1 MASRGGGRSPGP
13 VNVGRGA
20 SGRGLGRGRSAG
32 GGAQNA
38 PRSPGSPRSQPPLVS
53 ALRPDFASCGRHHET
68 KSGERLSVRAHVTS
82 LASDAVTDDV
92 KEYFKT
98 QCDVV
103 CEEEVELSAVLLGSG
118 KAELMLRG
126 ISASELEDLKSETH
140 MIKGSQIEVDFQTE
154 EEGPPPLVGDSDEE
168 DEESLVT
175 IRVENVPHKVTI
187 AMVKAF
193 VEMEKNGGNP
203 GAVAD
208 ISNIKPGVF
217 QVRFHDHTVAARVMS
232 EPRKLKKADLEMR
245 WLKEEGPS
253 EREESDSEDECNQIE
268 VHNVPSSVTENM
280 LKTYFEMNKSGG
292 GRNAVADC
300 KQVREGIFTVT
311 FHDPRVAAK
320 VISQPNHTL
329 KKAALSLQYV
339 RQSKEKEE
347 YKMNQLLIR
356 GLPRGVEKGVHELN
370 IADCLDMDEEE
381 DFDLV
386 INDDSSAVLTFA
398 KSYSAKELQD
408 MTDKI
413 TSKDIDGT
421 VVTVE
426 MVKGAKPS
434 LHVHNISTLCNEEF
448 LKMYFGSKEMSGGG
462 EVDSVT
468 VLSETEAVVTFVDLA
483 VVHSVLERKHSVFGP
498 EAKITLHE
506 RSRAWPSA
514 SVSDSVS
521 QATKALKIPLDPLFA
536 QSINLD
542 PSTLEQSLENSQVN
556 ISVDEEKGML
566 VLSPTGKP
574 KPNWR
579 QECEQ
584 LVPEYLARSMKKEKV
599 LIPKE
604 AMAQAKALL
613 VKLKRENPGFT
624 CYLSE
629 DESEITMVGKTDSI
643 SQAKEALNSL
653 CFELVVDT
661 ASVLLSPEDFD
672 FVEQVKQRDFPSNVE
687 CTFDS
692 SKFSLVLKGPK
703 GEVTKMK
710 DSMEDVVSH
719 SDTPAL
725 LDPMV
730 TEFFKTPTGRGKVEK
745 FLQER
750 QCRAALHFS
759 QTPTLL
765 LHLLSDRKEAS
776 KVKAVVAQLHLH
788 VTSQG
793 IPIPVTVVPIIDDFE
808 EFIQL
813 CQMTEEKYE
822 VLVKHVGHDVSA
834 AGFKTQV
841 SSSLTEIKAF
851 LDKLASPIPPLEIKV
866 STLVAKSLHKS
877 QHGLQKCLE
886 SVRLYCD
893 TGRGVLQF
901 TPLHYLK
908 PGWEETCKERV
919 SGYVNKNI
927 ADLKVSVPGEAYS
940 EVMKELYVSEQ
951 DDDTFVFHYPPSATS
966 LSLAGRPDIVKMT
979 QEKFVHICAS
989 HSFTTEEVPLK
1000 PEEYE
1005 FITQLQ
1011 MEHLI
1016 SKFRSVE
1023 IEAVPETYSLT
1034 LSGPAKGVKAVKEH
1048 IPSITKIVSVH
1059 VDMDKAVVQYLGT
1072 ENGREKLIGLLREK
1086 RADKCAVC
1094 ISDSPAKLSL
1104 VCAQKY
1110 KNMAERASKSITG
1123 TTSRQPLD
1131 IPDLLLPVLHQL
1143 PEFTAMVRTMER
1155 ELPVMITVE
1164 GKSVVVAGFQ
1174 DGVMHA
1180 SDNLSAF
1187 VKKKMIHFQ
1196 PVVIPVDP
1204 MIALCVHNSQRS
1216 LQACMSS
1223 IHVTCKLE
1231 CSKQKSTAT
1240 MYPSRETKSDWKK
1253 ECQSLFSSYVSK
1265 EYSTETIEIP
1275 KEAARSVF
1283 PILASAKTKHNFHFE
1298 MDDDGECATVA
1309 GERSAVEAVKK
1320 KIDRIFTQT
1329 QTTETRKLS
1338 QRDYEYFTQVV
1349 QKNLT
1354 SETDI
1359 ELSPEM
1365 HSLTAT
1371 GSVHA
1376 VSAVMKSMQETVQYD
1391 VVPVSVDEI
1400 MVQFI
1405 RTQGRKRL
1413 ENLMLQQRIE
1423 AAIHVDISANPAT
1436 LELLCK
1442 TQTGQHVRSFA
1453 ETFPKNIE
1461 ITAFPLPKTVTR
1473 PPLSHEFS
1481 QYCKELAVEHEVSI
1495 ILKPD
1500 AVQICGFKDDSSE
1513 VLKSVERFIKKKC
1526 TVSRAFSIQ
1535 KGMWRL
1541 LGGPMK
1547 GKWIKI
1553 DNMCRDS
1560 EVSLALPSDYDEKLV
1575 INFKGDKSEVLK
1587 AIEAMNTLI
1596 TSIETATVSLKR
1608 PEIQRYFSEKEDG
1621 GMKIPGIERSANVC
1635 IELCVVGEDEEWGVE
1650 EGVTPTDEAEFKAV
1664 ARPVPKQSK
1673 VCTAQVVGMKRIT
1686 IHVGDITEFRADV
1699 IVNAANEDLKHIGGV
1714 ADSVLKKGGQAIQD
1728 ASDRYR
1734 KSHGKL
1740 SAGDVWLSPVVGRL
1754 PCLALV
1760 HAVGPRWQGNPAGRQ
1775 QLRKVCIN
1783 SLKAAKDY
1791 NSIAIPAI
1799 SSGMFGC
1806 PMDQCAEVMISA
1818 TVEFC
1823 RKAQATFP
1831 LDDINIVLFQQS
1843 DAIHF
1848 IRQLKVYL
1856 PPENIQHKGSANS
1869 SYHAHGSPQPQP
1881 QSRYFE
1887 DFSQQSSSYAYEH
1900 HPEEE
1905 DEEESDEANEEVVE
1919 EAASPSSLSRV
1930 QVRQGSILDV
1940 EAQIYVNSTNGN
1952 MDLTGG
1958 AVAQA
1963 LSKAAGPV
1971 LQAECNDKA
1980 PIAAGEIAVTGPG
1993 NIRRCRCIIHI
2004 NCPGYDKSGGQ
2015 AEEMLGTIMHRCM
2028 KECDKQ
2034 GASTIVF
2041 PAIGT
2046 GNLGFP
2052 TDVAA
2057 HIMVDEVCNYLQ
2069 KNKCKSLSMVY
2080 FIIFMKNMYQAFD
2093 SELETRKKTAIRK
2106 VTKIVAKEEVVK
2118 PKKKK
2123 SRGKRGKRHKQH
2135 MESTTQSASSGSQ
2148 SLDLQNGVTLEI
2160 VKGDITLEKTDVIVN
2175 TTDEQMSLGGGVGAA
2190 LARRAGKGL
2199 QEACRKVKPYN
2210 KSSLRDGKVIETKP
2224 GNLNCK
2230 CVLHMMFQKHNFVEV
2245 IVTCIE
2251 KARGLKFRSIAF
2263 PAVGTGAERFPVED
2277 AAKGMLKGLQKCRA
2291 STQMNVR
2298 IVLLDDTYHKFVAAL
2313 EGKQQPWYQRA
2324 IKAIGGLVPW
2334 GSTPADKDDEEPMD
2348 VDSSNDLELRIY
2360 GETQEYVKSAE
2371 ESLYSLINRQF
2382 KTEEIEDERIGLLSE
2397 SQKVYLQKEAHKMQ
2411 LTFRMDRNLNLI
2423 ELKGSKESIS
2433 EMKFKVHAVMTKV
2446 ESEANRE
2453 KQAET
2458 MKKTIKWLRQDS
2470 NDPDYEPLTNLEI
2483 EEKYH
2488 ASGGKSDYTFKDDVS
2503 GEHFTIDFQK
2513 MIEIDHTMGDKTC
2526 EVRRVTTGTDVL
2538 PVDWESMTDPSSKKE
2553 VPLRVIDLATSS
2565 RGYQFVLKEFN
2576 KTMTQGLNYTAIVK
2590 IQRIQ
2595 NPALY
2600 GQYASK
2606 KKNLDLH
2613 NQSSVQNERWL
2624 FHGTKQSVISHINQ
2638 TNFNRSLSGQN
2649 GTIYGRGCYFAR
2661 DASYSNTYAPPD
2673 AQGQK
2678 HMYLVRVLTGE
2689 YTTGSGTMM
2698 VAPPKDPKD
2707 PTVPFDSVVDDAT
2720 NPGIFVVFF
2729 DAGAYP
2735 EYLITYQ

>member
-1 MASRGGGRSPGP
+1 MTKPLEISPGTLFFHSIDKYP
-13 VNVGRGA
+13 TN
-20 SGRGLGRGRSAG
+20 L
-32 GGAQNA
+32 
-38 PRSPGSPRSQPPLVS
+38 
-53 ALRPDFASCGRHHET
+53 
-68 KSGERLSVRAHVTS
+68 ERAVIQLQVKLS
-82 LASDAVTDDV
+82 TD
-92 KEYFKT
+92 K
-98 QCDVV
+98 
-103 CEEEVELSAVLLGSG
+103 
-118 KAELMLRG
+118 
-126 ISASELEDLKSETH
+126 
-140 MIKGSQIEVDFQTE
+140 
-154 EEGPPPLVGDSDEE
+154 
-168 DEESLVT
+168 
-175 IRVENVPHKVTI
+175 
-187 AMVKAF
+187 
-193 VEMEKNGGNP
+193 
-203 GAVAD
+203 
-208 ISNIKPGVF
+208 
-217 QVRFHDHTVAARVMS
+217 
-232 EPRKLKKADLEMR
+232 
-245 WLKEEGPS
+245 
-253 EREESDSEDECNQIE
+253 ERE
-268 VHNVPSSVTENM
+268 M
-280 LKTYFEMNKSGG
+280 L
-292 GRNAVADC
+292 
-300 KQVREGIFTVT
+300 IF
-311 FHDPRVAAK
+311 
-320 VISQPNHTL
+320 
-329 KKAALSLQYV
+329 
-339 RQSKEKEE
+339 
-347 YKMNQLLIR
+347 
-356 GLPRGVEKGVHELN
+356 LPT
-370 IADCLDMDEEE
+370 I
-381 DFDLV
+381 
-386 INDDSSAVLTFA
+386 
-398 KSYSAKELQD
+398 
-408 MTDKI
+408 
-413 TSKDIDGT
+413 
-421 VVTVE
+421 
-426 MVKGAKPS
+426 GAKPNWS
-434 LHVHNISTLCNEEF
+434 EEC
-448 LKMYFGSKEMSGGG
+448 K
-462 EVDSVT
+462 
-468 VLSETEAVVTFVDLA
+468 
-483 VVHSVLERKHSVFGP
+483 
-498 EAKITLHE
+498 
-506 RSRAWPSA
+506 
-514 SVSDSVS
+514 
-521 QATKALKIPLDPLFA
+521 
-536 QSINLD
+536 
-542 PSTLEQSLENSQVN
+542 
-556 ISVDEEKGML
+556 ML
-566 VLSPTGKP
+566 VHQYLS
-574 KPNWR
+574 
-579 QECEQ
+579 
-584 LVPEYLARSMKKEKV
+584 KKMTTEKV
-599 LIPKE
+599 NIPKE
-604 AMAQAKALL
+604 AASQAIGLL
-613 VKLKRENPGFT
+613 VSLIPGLFFDPGNEGT
-624 CYLSE
+624 
-629 DESEITMVGKTDSI
+629 EITVAGEAHCVSK
-643 SQAKEALNSL
+643 AKVALNSL
-653 CFELVVDT
+653 YSDLVTDT
-661 ASVLLSPEDFD
+661 ASILLSPEDFD
-672 FVEQVKQRDFPSNVE
+672 FVEQVKQHDFPSNVE

-703 GEVTKMK
+703 GEVMKMK

-719 SDTPAL
+719 SDTPVL

-765 LHLLSDRKEAS
+765 LHLLSDRKEAN
-776 KVKAVVAQLHLH
+776 KVRAVVAQLHLL

-793 IPIPVTVVPIIDDFE
+793 IPIPVKVVPIIADFE

-813 CQMTEEKYE
+813 CRTTEKKYE
-822 VLVKHVGHDVSA
+822 VLVKCVGHDVTA
-834 AGFKTQV
+834 AGFKGQV
-841 SSSLTEIKAF
+841 SSTLTAIKAF
-851 LDKLASPIPPLEIKV
+851 LDRLASPIPPLEIKV

-893 TGRGVLQF
+893 TGRGVLQL

-951 DDDTFVFHYPPSATS
+951 DDDTFVYHYPPSATS
-966 LSLAGRPDIVKMT
+966 LSLAGRPDIVRMM
-979 QEKFVHICAS
+979 QEKIVHICAS
-989 HSFTTEEVPLK
+989 HSFTREEVPLK

-1016 SKFRSVE
+1016 SKFRTVE

-1034 LSGPAKGVKAVKEH
+1034 LSGPAKGVKVVKEH
-1048 IPSITKIVSVH
+1048 IPSITKIIVSVH

-1094 ISDSPAKLSL
+1094 ISGSPATLSL

-1110 KNMAERASKSITG
+1110 KNMTEKASKSITG
-1123 TTSRQPLD
+1123 TTSRQPVD
-1131 IPDLLLPVLHQL
+1131 IPDMLVPVLPQL
-1143 PEFTAMVRTMER
+1143 PEFATMVKSLER
-1155 ELPVMITVE
+1155 ELPVMVTVE
-1164 GKSVVVAGFQ
+1164 GKSVVVAGFK

-1180 SDNLSAF
+1180 ADNLSAF
-1187 VKKKMIHFQ
+1187 VKQKMIHFQ

-1204 MIALCVHNSQRS
+1204 MIALCMQNSQES

-1223 IHVTCKLE
+1223 IHVTYKLE
-1231 CSKQKSTAT
+1231 CSKHKSTAT

-1309 GERSAVEAVKK
+1309 GERSSVEAVKK

-1473 PPLSHEFS
+1473 PPISHEFS

-1500 AVQICGFKDDSSE
+1500 TIQICGFKDDSSE

-1526 TVSRAFSIQ
+1526 TVSRAFTIQ

-1608 PEIQRYFSEKEDG
+1608 PEIQRYFSEKE
-1621 GMKIPGIERSANVC
+1621 GIERNARVC
-1635 IELCVVGEDEEWGVE
+1635 IELCVAGEDEEWGVE

-1673 VCTAQVVGMKRIT
+1673 VCTAHVVGMKRIT

-1699 IVNAANEDLKHIGGV
+1699 IVNVANEDLKHIGGV

-1869 SYHAHGSPQPQP
+1869 SCHAHGSPQPQP
-1881 QSRYFE
+1881 QSRYF
-1887 DFSQQSSSYAYEH
+1887 
-1900 HPEEE
+1900 
-1905 DEEESDEANEEVVE
+1905 
-1919 EAASPSSLSRV
+1919 
-1930 QVRQGSILDV
+1930 
-1940 EAQIYVNSTNGN
+1940 
-1952 MDLTGG
+1952 
-1958 AVAQA
+1958 
-1963 LSKAAGPV
+1963 
-1971 LQAECNDKA
+1971 
-1980 PIAAGEIAVTGPG
+1980 
-1993 NIRRCRCIIHI
+1993 
-2004 NCPGYDKSGGQ
+2004 
-2015 AEEMLGTIMHRCM
+2015 
-2028 KECDKQ
+2028 
-2034 GASTIVF
+2034 
-2041 PAIGT
+2041 
-2046 GNLGFP
+2046 
-2052 TDVAA
+2052 
-2057 HIMVDEVCNYLQ
+2057 
-2069 KNKCKSLSMVY
+2069 
-2080 FIIFMKNMYQAFD
+2080 
-2093 SELETRKKTAIRK
+2093 
-2106 VTKIVAKEEVVK
+2106 
-2118 PKKKK
+2118 
-2123 SRGKRGKRHKQH
+2123 
-2135 MESTTQSASSGSQ
+2135 GSQ
-2148 SLDLQNGVTLEI
+2148 SLDLQNGVTVEI

-2298 IVLLDDTYHKFVAAL
+2298 IVLLDDTYHKFIAAL
-2313 EGKQQPWYQRA
+2313 EGQQQPWYQRA

-2360 GETQEYVKSAE
+2360 GETQEYVKSAK

-2382 KTEEIEDERIGLLSE
+2382 KTEEIEDERIGLFSE

-2503 GEHFTIDFQK
+2503 VEHFTIDFQK

-2526 EVRRVTTGTDVL
+2526 EVRRVTTGKINV
-2538 PVDWESMTDPSSKKE
+2538 
-2553 VPLRVIDLATSS
+2553 
-2565 RGYQFVLKEFN
+2565 
-2576 KTMTQGLNYTAIVK
+2576 YT
-2590 IQRIQ
+2590 
-2595 NPALY
+2595 P
-2600 GQYASK
+2600 
-2606 KKNLDLH
+2606 
-2613 NQSSVQNERWL
+2613 
-2624 FHGTKQSVISHINQ
+2624 
-2638 TNFNRSLSGQN
+2638 
-2649 GTIYGRGCYFAR
+2649 
-2661 DASYSNTYAPPD
+2661 
-2673 AQGQK
+2673 
-2678 HMYLVRVLTGE
+2678 
-2689 YTTGSGTMM
+2689 
-2698 VAPPKDPKD
+2698 
-2707 PTVPFDSVVDDAT
+2707 
-2720 NPGIFVVFF
+2720 
-2729 DAGAYP
+2729 
-2735 EYLITYQ
+2735 